1 MNVNWIPSV
10 PAVQDADTL
19 LISFE
24 TGFIQAMRATNA
36 PTWPEQFGYSPGMIF
51 PYLDVRFPVDFT
63 TYGFKAW
70 SGEHEFREEVSD
82 YLDMTIGK
90 FQEGARL
97 DVEKLRDPRSAE
109 IILWNQREA
118 YIKDAWANFLAP
130 ELYSTL
136 SAGESTGTWRLTGGS
151 NFFATNH
158 NVNVK
163 FPGSGG
169 LGTFSNLLNN
179 GGSKA
184 ATPVYA
190 VLGGGAFS
198 QLRPWAIL
206 RGEGMGPAIARVGG
220 GGTVAPGAGEP
231 WIVRWG
237 TDSEYF
243 KNTGKVKVSVVG
255 EKGWSLFWPHA
266 IIRQEGDLTYA
277 NLQQLADAARGMKDL
292 NGRVRASQTT
302 IAALLCEPGD
312 VSTINQLLGREVIA
326 NNATAITGAQSSVD
340 SMLRNVP
347 VIPLD
352 R

>member
-10 PAVQDADTL
+10 PAVQDADSL

-24 TGFIQAMRATNA
+24 TAFIQSMRSTGA
-36 PTWPEQFGYSPGMIF
+36 PSWPEQFGYVPGMVF

-70 SGEHEFREEVSD
+70 NGEHEFREEQND
-82 YLDMTIGK
+82 YLDMSISK

-118 YIKDAWANFLAP
+118 AIADAWANFLAP
-130 ELYSTL
+130 ELYATL
-136 SAGESTGTWRLTGGS
+136 LAGKTTGTWRLTNGS
-151 NFFATNH
+151 NFFATDHQVNKH
-158 NVNVK
+158 NTD
-163 FPGSGG
+163 
-169 LGTFSNLLNN
+169 LGTFSNLLN
-179 GGSKA
+179 GGGAKA
-184 ATPVYA
+184 ASPIYA
-190 VLGGGAFS
+190 VLQGGPMNM
-198 QLRPWAIL
+198 LRPWAIL
-206 RGEGMGPAIARVGG
+206 RGEGMGPAIARAGG

-231 WIVRWG
+231 WIVRWD
-237 TDSEYF
+237 TSSEYF

-255 EKGWSLFWPHA
+255 EKGWSLFWPHS

-277 NLQQLADAARGMKDL
+277 NLKALADAARQMKDL
-292 NGRVRASQTT
+292 NGRMRSSQVS
-302 IAALLCEPGD
+302 IAAILCEPGD
-312 VSTINQLLGREVIA
+312 VSAVNGLLGREVIA
-326 NNATAITGAQSSVD
+326 NNASAPTGALSTID

-347 VIPLD
+347 VIGLD

>member
-10 PAVQDADTL
+10 PAFQDADTL

-24 TGFIQAMRATNA
+24 TAFIQSMRSTGAA
-36 PTWPEQFGYSPGMIF
+36 TWPEQFGYVPGMNF

-82 YLDMTIGK
+82 YIDMTIAK

-109 IILWNQREA
+109 VILWNQREA
-118 YIKDAWANFLAP
+118 AIADAWANFLAP
-130 ELYSTL
+130 ELYTTL
-136 SAGESTGTWRLTGGS
+136 SAGDATGTWRLTGGS

-158 NVNVK
+158 YVNK
-163 FPGSGG
+163 HSTG

-184 ATPVYA
+184 STPIYA

-220 GGTVAPGAGEP
+220 GGTAAPGAGEP

-255 EKGWSLFWPHA
+255 EKGWSLFWPHS

-277 NLQQLADAARGMKDL
+277 NLKELADTARSMKDL

-302 IAALLCEPGD
+302 IQAILCEPGD
-312 VSTINQLLGREVIA
+312 VSAVNALLGREVIA
-326 NNATAITGAQSSVD
+326 NNATAPTGAISTID
-340 SMLRNVP
+340 SMLRSVP